1 MISIS
6 TAQASPVASGVRPC
20 SRSSLREGASGIHDR
35 IVGVGRALDDLPGID
50 TLIVEATA
58 DEEKG
63 LSGVRLSLMM
73 SGIGV

>member
-1 MISIS
+1 M
-6 TAQASPVASGVRPC
+6 
-20 SRSSLREGASGIHDR
+20 
-35 IVGVGRALDDLPGID
+35 GVGRALDDLPGID

>member
-1 MISIS
+1 M
-6 TAQASPVASGVRPC
+6 
-20 SRSSLREGASGIHDR
+20 
-35 IVGVGRALDDLPGID
+35 GVGRALDDLPGIP
-50 TLIVEATA
+50 TQGLIVEATA